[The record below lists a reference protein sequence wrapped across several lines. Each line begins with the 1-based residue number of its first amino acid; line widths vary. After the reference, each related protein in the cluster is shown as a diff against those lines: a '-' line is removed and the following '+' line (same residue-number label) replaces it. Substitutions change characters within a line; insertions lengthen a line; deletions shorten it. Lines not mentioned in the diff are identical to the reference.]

1 MEAQEFPHPIHRISV
16 EQFHLMIES
25 GVLDEDDR
33 VELIDGEMR
42 DMPPVGPS
50 HNGCTGALLMRFA
63 PALAGR
69 AFVVCQ
75 GPLALDDGSE
85 LYPDLLVLKSR
96 DDHYQT
102 SNPSADEVLLLIEVS
117 DSTLGFDLNTKLP
130 KYARAGIEVCWIVDV
145 RHKTIHEYRDP
156 DRFGRRYRQ
165 LQSVTAGTLLVM
177 VAGVQIEV
185 ATADLFRF

>member
-1 MEAQEFPHPIHRISV
+1 MEAQEFTHPIHRISV

-69 AFVVCQ
+69 AFVVSQ

-165 LQSVTAGTLLVM
+165 LQSVTAGTLSVM
-177 VAGVQIEV
+177 VAGVQLEV
-185 ATADLFRF
+185 ATEDLFRF

>member
-1 MEAQEFPHPIHRISV
+1 MEAQEFAHPIHRISV

-42 DMPPVGPS
+42 DMPPIGPC
-50 HNGCTGALLMRFA
+50 HNGCTGTLLMRFA

-69 AFVVCQ
+69 AFVVSQ

-102 SNPSADEVLLLIEVS
+102 GNPSADEVLLLIEVS

-156 DRFGRRYRQ
+156 DRFARRYRQ
-165 LQSVTAGTLLVM
+165 LQSVTAGTLSVM

>member
-1 MEAQEFPHPIHRISV
+1 MEAQEFAHPIHRISV

-42 DMPPVGPS
+42 DMPPIGPS

-69 AFVVCQ
+69 AFVVSQ

-85 LYPDLLVLKSR
+85 LYPDLLVLKPR

-102 SNPSADEVLLLIEVS
+102 GNPSADEVLLLIEVS
-117 DSTLGFDLNTKLP
+117 DSTLGFDINTKLP
-130 KYARAGIEVCWIVDV
+130 KYARAGVEVCWIVDV

-156 DRFGRRYRQ
+156 DRFARRYRQ
-165 LQSVTAGTLLVM
+165 LQSVTAGTLSVM